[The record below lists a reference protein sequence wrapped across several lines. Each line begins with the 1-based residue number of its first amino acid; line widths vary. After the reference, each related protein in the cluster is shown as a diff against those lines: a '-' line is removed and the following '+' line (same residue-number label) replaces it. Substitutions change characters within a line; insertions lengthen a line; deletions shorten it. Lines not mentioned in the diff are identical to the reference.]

1 MVAAGIVPAS
11 FVQAWMPEFVKSVEM
26 FTGTAVAIEP
36 RVQDADAV
44 APADGVLWHEQAFE
58 RTETG
63 KFWIGA
69 PAPDAVRLLGEAAED
84 PASGAALFRELVGQ
98 SLKAAAELLN
108 TSSHPGLK
116 GLDTVSPDPP
126 PASST
131 GISFLITG
139 SGDPIPVWLHCD
151 ASFASLLDSSE
162 GGSPQP
168 GAAPSVPAQQGT
180 ISPDSL
186 HGIDLP
192 VVVVLGRATLR
203 IAEVLKL
210 TVGSI
215 VELDT
220 RVGEPVDVCIQG
232 VVVARGEVVSIR
244 GNYGVRI
251 VEVLRRNRLQV
262 QAGNRP
268 PRAAQ
273 PAVAAGI
280 H

>member
-1 MVAAGIVPAS
+1 MISAAGAVPAP
-11 FVQAWMPEFVKSVEM
+11 FVEAWTAEFVKSVEM

-36 RVQDADAV
+36 RAEDPNARV
-44 APADGVLWHEQAFE
+44 PDGVLWHEQAFE
-58 RTETG
+58 RHETG
-63 KFWIGA
+63 RFWIGTA
-69 PAPDAVRLLGEAAED
+69 APDAVRLLGDAAQD
-84 PASGAALFRELVGQ
+84 ATSGAALFRELVAQ
-98 SLKAAAELLN
+98 SLKAAAERLN
-108 TSSHPGLK
+108 SSSYPGLK
-116 GLDTVSPDPP
+116 GLDTVSSEPP
-126 PASST
+126 PASSAGT
-131 GISFLITG
+131 SLQITG
-139 SGDPIPVWLHCD
+139 SGEPIAVWLHCD
-151 ASFASLLDSSE
+151 SAFARLLESAETSAAQ
-162 GGSPQP
+162 SAA
-168 GAAPSVPAQQGT
+168 AAPPAQPA
-180 ISPDSL
+180 SSAPDTL

-262 QAGNRP
+262 HPPTRSLRP
-268 PRAAQ
+268 SHEAA
-273 PAVAAGI
+273 AAGV

>member
-1 MVAAGIVPAS
+1 MVAAGIVPAA

-26 FTGTAVAIEP
+26 FTGTSVALEP
-36 RVQDADAV
+36 RPQDVTTA
-44 APADGVLWHEQAFE
+44 APANDVIWHEQAFE

-69 PAPDAVRLLGEAAED
+69 PAADAVRLLGEAAED
-84 PASGAALFRELVGQ
+84 PASGAALFRELIGQ
-98 SLKAAAELLN
+98 SLKAAAEVLN
-108 TSSHPGLK
+108 TSSHPGLR
-116 GLDTVSPDPP
+116 GLETVSTEPP
-126 PASST
+126 PAGT

-139 SGDPIPVWLHCD
+139 SGEPVPVWLHCD
-151 ASFASLLDSSE
+151 ASFASLLDSSDTAAPE
-162 GGSPQP
+162 PH
-168 GAAPSVPAQQGT
+168 AAPSVPAA
-180 ISPDSL
+180 SPSTTPDTL

-262 QAGNRP
+262 QAGNRS
-268 PRAAQ
+268 PRTAQ